1 MTKIKS
7 KLPDGRFGGNEG
19 SASSGRGV
27 ALVPTHK
34 VQPTSSL
41 KPRKR
46 YPRIP
51 GKYPR
56 VPDKYQRVPGKYPRV
71 PTP

>member
-1 MTKIKS
+1 MNKKKL

-34 VQPTSSL
+34 VQPTSSPEKL
-41 KPRKR
+41 SE
-46 YPRIP
+46 
-51 GKYPR
+51 
-56 VPDKYQRVPGKYPRV
+56 
-71 PTP
+71 

>member
-1 MTKIKS
+1 MHKFHDKIKP

-34 VQPTSSL
+34 VQPTSSPE
-41 KPRKR
+41 K
-46 YPRIP
+46 IP
-51 GKYPR
+51 E
-56 VPDKYQRVPGKYPRV
+56 
-71 PTP
+71 